1 MKLRLLGIPVFLA
14 CATLQV
20 HAIGRLADIT
30 VVDRESGATLP
41 TYVYRGEYWV
51 AGRPG
56 ARYAISVRNRLGER
70 VLTVTS
76 VDGVNV
82 LSGET
87 ASWDQTGYV
96 FGSHSQYQIT
106 GWRKSNSEVAAFEFS
121 AAGDSY
127 AGRTGR
133 PENVGVI
140 GVALFREKL
149 TEPVVQV
156 PEISRRND
164 NRAEL
169 RKELES
175 EPPQVR
181 PGSAPARAAA
191 GLADLGAD
199 SPAQPMG
206 SRSLNETQAKTAAE
220 SMPAP
225 KLGTAHGQRE
235 TWAVSKTDFERMQ
248 MQPSEIVRFWPAWQV
263 CCYCSSIMERRG
275 KRNWCMGPRCRQ
287 RRPRWRLQWRNS
299 LCRRRL
305 RLRLI
310 LALPQSPWWLRRGC
324 PELRRMPRPSLPRR
338 PQSLHLPW
346 PLPARSHSP
355 LRRVMFP
362 VLMRCR
368 SRLRMRK
375 PWQPGAWLRR
385 FPLRWRRPRP
395 CDRTGRLRWARPWF
409 RSSRKRHRHRRNRRP
424 DQVLVGAVG
433 RPQRWLCMMP
443 PVEDA

>member
-1 MKLRLLGIPVFLA
+1 MKLGLLGIPALLA
-14 CATLQV
+14 CATPQA

-41 TYVYRGEYWV
+41 IYVYRGEYWV

-70 VLTVTS
+70 VLALTS

-96 FGSHSQYQIT
+96 FGAHSQYQIT
-106 GWRKSNSEVAAFEFS
+106 GWRKSSSEVAAFEFS

-133 PENVGVI
+133 PENAGVI

-149 TEPVVQV
+149 TELVVRV

-169 RKELES
+169 RKALES
-175 EPPQVR
+175 ESPQVR
-181 PGSAPARAAA
+181 PGSASARAAA

-206 SRSLNETQAKTAAE
+206 SRSLNETQAKAAAE

-235 TWAVSKTDFERMQ
+235 TPAVSQTGFERLQ
-248 MQPSEIVRFWPAWQV
+248 MQPSEIIRCWPVWQV
-263 CCYCSSIMERRG
+263 CGYCSSIMERRR
-275 KRNWCMGPRCRQ
+275 KRSWCMGPRCRP
-287 RRPRWRLQWRNS
+287 RRPRCRLRWRLQWRLQWRNS

-310 LALPQSPWWLRRGC
+310 RALTQSP
-324 PELRRMPRPSLPRR
+324 
-338 PQSLHLPW
+338 
-346 PLPARSHSP
+346 
-355 LRRVMFP
+355 
-362 VLMRCR
+362 
-368 SRLRMRK
+368 
-375 PWQPGAWLRR
+375 
-385 FPLRWRRPRP
+385 
-395 CDRTGRLRWARPWF
+395 
-409 RSSRKRHRHRRNRRP
+409 
-424 DQVLVGAVG
+424 
-433 RPQRWLCMMP
+433 
-443 PVEDA
+443 